1 MQRKGNVCAIQKETK
16 NQSIEIILEEAQ
28 TLDLL
33 DKDFKSVTI
42 NTFKELK

>member
-1 MQRKGNVCAIQKETK
+1 MKHAKKEMYAPYTRKQCR
-16 NQSIEIILEEAQ
+16 SIEIILEEAQ

-42 NTFKELK
+42 NRSKN